1 VSTSPAAW
9 ADAIDR
15 HAVPSLYPPRGRLLV
30 VAAHPDDETL
40 GAGGFLHAAK
50 AAGARIELVVATD
63 GEAAFGAPDPELGRI
78 RRAELAEA
86 LDAIGLGDV
95 VVHRL
100 GLPDSGLTQRIDDLT
115 AALAPL
121 LAEADFCLAPWVG
134 DPHPDHAAAARAAL
148 AVAPAQ
154 AHRWAYPIWTLPW
167 RRPDDAA
174 VPWPHAGVFTL
185 DADTRDA
192 KWRAITRFASQ
203 VAPTP
208 AGATPI
214 LPADVLAHFDGDR
227 ELFFRT
233 PPTASAPVSRF
244 ADLYAA
250 DADPWR
256 TRTSWYE
263 RHKRDVVL
271 ACLPRERYAHAAE
284 PGCGLGTLTA
294 ALAARCARVTAS
306 DPVPAAVD
314 ATRDAVGPGVD
325 GQAAGPDPS
334 QQGPLPP
341 VESQQGPLAATERA
355 ERRGGV
361 DVLSAALP
369 DPATLPA
376 DADLVVLSEVLYYL
390 APEDVAPVL
399 DRIPAGADVVL
410 VHWRGLPAEAPR
422 DAAATHR
429 QLTADPRFATLVEH
443 VDEQFLLHVLR
454 RR

>member
-1 VSTSPAAW
+1 M
-9 ADAIDR
+9 
-15 HAVPSLYPPRGRLLV
+15 
-30 VAAHPDDETL
+30 
-40 GAGGFLHAAK
+40 
-50 AAGARIELVVATD
+50 
-63 GEAAFGAPDPELGRI
+63 
-78 RRAELAEA
+78 
-86 LDAIGLGDV
+86 
-95 VVHRL
+95 
-100 GLPDSGLTQRIDDLT
+100 
-115 AALAPL
+115 
-121 LAEADFCLAPWVG
+121 G

-148 AVAPAQ
+148 AVAPVQ

-167 RRPDDAA
+167 CRPDDAA

-185 DADTRDA
+185 DADAMAA
-192 KWRAITRFASQ
+192 KRRAIARFASQ

-208 AGATPI
+208 AGAAPI
-214 LPADVLAHFDGDR
+214 LPADVLAHFDGGR

-233 PPTASAPVSRF
+233 PPSASAPVSRF
-244 ADLYAA
+244 AELYAA

-263 RHKRDVVL
+263 RRKRDVVL

-294 ALAARCARVTAS
+294 ALAARCDRVTAS

-314 ATRDAVGPGVD
+314 AARAAVG
-325 GQAAGPDPS
+325 S
-334 QQGPLPP
+334 
-341 VESQQGPLAATERA
+341 
-355 ERRGGV
+355 GV
-361 DVLSAALP
+361 DVLAAALP

-390 APEDVAPVL
+390 APEDVAPAI

-410 VHWRGLPAEAPR
+410 VHWRGWAAEAPR

-429 QLTADPRFATLVEH
+429 QLTGDPRFATLVEH

>member
-1 VSTSPAAW
+1 M
-9 ADAIDR
+9 
-15 HAVPSLYPPRGRLLV
+15 
-30 VAAHPDDETL
+30 
-40 GAGGFLHAAK
+40 
-50 AAGARIELVVATD
+50 
-63 GEAAFGAPDPELGRI
+63 
-78 RRAELAEA
+78 
-86 LDAIGLGDV
+86 
-95 VVHRL
+95 
-100 GLPDSGLTQRIDDLT
+100 
-115 AALAPL
+115 
-121 LAEADFCLAPWVG
+121 
-134 DPHPDHAAAARAAL
+134 
-148 AVAPAQ
+148 
-154 AHRWAYPIWTLPW
+154 
-167 RRPDDAA
+167 
-174 VPWPHAGVFTL
+174 
-185 DADTRDA
+185 
-192 KWRAITRFASQ
+192 
-203 VAPTP
+203 
-208 AGATPI
+208 
-214 LPADVLAHFDGDR
+214 
-227 ELFFRT
+227 
-233 PPTASAPVSRF
+233 
-244 ADLYAA
+244 
-250 DADPWR
+250 
-256 TRTSWYE
+256 
-263 RHKRDVVL
+263 L

-284 PGCGLGTLTA
+284 PGCGLGALTA

-314 ATRDAVGPGVD
+314 ATRAAVGAGVD
-325 GQAAGPDPS
+325 GEAAAGPDPS

-341 VESQQGPLAATERA
+341 VESQQGPLAATERAGRRA

>member
-1 VSTSPAAW
+1 MTAAVTSPAAW

-15 HAVPSLYPPRGRLLV
+15 HGVPPLCPHPGRVLV

-40 GAGGFLHAAK
+40 GAGGFLHATR
-50 AAGARIELVVATD
+50 AAGARVELVVATD
-63 GEAAFGAPDPELGRI
+63 GEAAFGAPDPELGRA
-78 RRAELAEA
+78 RRAELRAA

-100 GLPDSGLTQRIDDLT
+100 GLPDSGLADRIDDLA

-121 LAEADFCLAPWVG
+121 LADADLCLTPWVG
-134 DPHPDHAAAARAAL
+134 DPHPDHAAAARAAM
-148 AVAPAQ
+148 AAAPAQ

-167 RRPDDAA
+167 CHPDDAE
-174 VPWPHAGVFTL
+174 VPWPHAAVFAL
-185 DADTRDA
+185 DAEAVAA
-192 KWRAITRFASQ
+192 KRRAIARFATQ
-203 VAPTP
+203 IAPTP
-208 AGATPI
+208 AGEAPI
-214 LPADVLAHFDGDR
+214 LPADVLAHFEGDR

-233 PPTASAPVSRF
+233 PPTTSAPVRRF

-250 DADPWR
+250 ADDPWQ

-263 RHKRDVVL
+263 RRKRDVVL

-284 PGCGLGTLTA
+284 PGCGLGTLTG
-294 ALAARCARVTAS
+294 ALVARCDRVTAS

-314 ATRDAVGPGVD
+314 AARR
-325 GQAAGPDPS
+325 AAGP
-334 QQGPLPP
+334 GAE
-341 VESQQGPLAATERA
+341 VLA
-355 ERRGGV
+355 
-361 DVLSAALP
+361 AALP
-369 DPATLPA
+369 DPTTLPA

-390 APEDVAPVL
+390 AADVVAQVA
-399 DRIPAGADVVL
+399 DRIPTGADVVL
-410 VHWRGLPAEAPR
+410 VHWRGWPAEAPQ